1 LEASVSDQDC
11 PPRKP
16 LLVRPEQG
24 RQYSMGRMRATF
36 LADGAQTACRYS
48 LFEWWLEPRTR
59 GPGEHANPE
68 DHIFYVLAGTL
79 SLCLDGEWMD
89 APRGSYAVIPGG
101 IAHDFENRGA
111 DPCGFLTI
119 NVPGGFEQD
128 MPALVQWFADN
139 PPAQIAAQ
147 TSGKP

>member
-1 LEASVSDQDC
+1 VGVLPPEPLLEASASDQDC

-24 RQYSMGRMRATF
+24 RQY
-36 LADGAQTACRYS
+36 C
-48 LFEWWLEPRTR
+48 
-59 GPGEHANPE
+59 EHAKPE
-68 DHIFYVLAGTL
+68 DRIFYVLAGTL

-111 DPCGFLTI
+111 DL
-119 NVPGGFEQD
+119 
-128 MPALVQWFADN
+128 
-139 PPAQIAAQ
+139 AA
-147 TSGKP
+147 S